1 MSLISLLKQHE
12 DENLEYAVGDI
23 ITERH
28 KFHIEMT
35 DEKNYVEIKM
45 KTDNQKAKE
54 IATKWRAQGL
64 PYNAIHE
71 AVKEMVSFQ
80 WQAYVHL
87 IWKLSS
93 ANYEKGKEEM
103 KQQMIVKA
111 YEWIKLLSDTHY
123 IMHYSDCCEVTLG
136 ELKDWF
142 KSYMED

>member
-1 MSLISLLKQHE
+1 ME
-12 DENLEYAVGDI
+12 
-23 ITERH
+23 
-28 KFHIEMT
+28 
-35 DEKNYVEIKM
+35 
-45 KTDNQKAKE
+45 QKAKE
-54 IATKWRAQGL
+54 IATKWKAQGV

-71 AVKEMVSFQ
+71 AVREMLSYQ
-80 WQAYVHL
+80 WKAYVHL

-123 IMHYSDCCEVTLG
+123 IMHYRDCCEVTLG